1 VRLKSCT
8 DFLCKNRKSR
18 FFKTEIFLDQQAEN
32 LNIEKRRLS
41 GKSDGKNEGKF
52 QWKISNKK

>member
-1 VRLKSCT
+1 M
-8 DFLCKNRKSR
+8 
-18 FFKTEIFLDQQAEN
+18 DQQAEN